1 MPYNSNLLIFIY
13 FCIKNSVKS
22 HNWILPPHQ
31 KQLVLFSE
39 IDDIFVR
46 YTTFDGHNSGST
58 CCRYSRSKKLIFWVW
73 RPSKWHDFLILSKYL
88 KNENRENMFRNWMR
102 ERDRDY
108 IAEKILWNFG
118 LMAGALEC
126 FISLVREKSIPSL
139 IYKISRLLYVFYFIL
154 ASRYT

>member
-22 HNWILPPHQ
+22 HNWKLPPHQ

-73 RPSKWHDFLILSKYL
+73 RSSKWHNFFILSKYL

-102 ERDRDY
+102 NY
-108 IAEKILWNFG
+108 IAEKIFVKFRFMEMMGILWNVSY
-118 LMAGALEC
+118 
-126 FISLVREKSIPSL
+126 SLVRKKNELKL
-139 IYKISRLLYVFYFIL
+139 IYKISRH
-154 ASRYT
+154 